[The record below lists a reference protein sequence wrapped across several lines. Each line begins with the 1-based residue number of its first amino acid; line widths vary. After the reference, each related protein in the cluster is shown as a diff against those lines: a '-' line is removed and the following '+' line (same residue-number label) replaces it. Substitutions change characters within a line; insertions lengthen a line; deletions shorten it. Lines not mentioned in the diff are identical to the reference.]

1 MKTIKAF
8 KWSNLLPKKKN
19 TANKRVRNSAFLRH
33 SVFNQTGK
41 YLPYRCQLFH
51 FRHTK
56 KHCYMLNKALQ
67 CLNVCK
73 TMYFVVSIL
82 WCRFSAI
89 VFQYR
94 ITTCQ
99 KEAVFMEFKIEY
111 GTYIRLFCSHFQ
123 AMQFHSLIKINVLS
137 VTYKFRDETKEKPT
151 LIATWKRNWCLKY
164 CLHTAHV
171 CVGEYLWMW

>member
-1 MKTIKAF
+1 MSLSK
-8 KWSNLLPKKKN
+8 
-19 TANKRVRNSAFLRH
+19 
-33 SVFNQTGK
+33 
-41 YLPYRCQLFH
+41 
-51 FRHTK
+51 
-56 KHCYMLNKALQ
+56 
-67 CLNVCK
+67 
-73 TMYFVVSIL
+73 
-82 WCRFSAI
+82 FSAI

-94 ITTCQ
+94 ITCQ
-99 KEAVFMEFKIEY
+99 KEAVFMEFKIVC

-171 CVGEYLWMW
+171 WVWVWVSVNVMKRSNYTGRQKKKKLNPFYNSESDGKLYNFQLIDTVSKGFVCICACKVFINCLWKCHRILYHRECL